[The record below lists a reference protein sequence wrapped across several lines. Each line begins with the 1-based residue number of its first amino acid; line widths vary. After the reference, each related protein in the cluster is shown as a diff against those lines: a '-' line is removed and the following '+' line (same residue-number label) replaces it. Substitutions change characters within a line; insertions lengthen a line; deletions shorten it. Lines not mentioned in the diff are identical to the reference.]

1 MAVKNVV
8 FEVTADTDKAQQSLA
23 KLIEQLDKI
32 KESSKLSITAGV
44 TNLDKEIQNL
54 SKKLDEVAKKNID
67 RSNKETSTVTA
78 NKKKQ
83 AQSDIDIINAEEK
96 ARDQREKDIK
106 AFYDQQA
113 KIQAENQAKLTKA
126 ANQRLQQEVKDTK
139 AAETQKAKDTKAAF
153 DEKEKT
159 LQQGQKQSEANTKA
173 EIKNYEQGQKQKS
186 EAEKKANKELE
197 KEKQDFLKQETK
209 SFNQQ
214 LKQQQ
219 DIEKEKRNFIEQ
231 EQRDIEKQRAAQAKQ
246 NEKAAKANE
255 KAQKVEAF
263 KQSPFGQLTQ
273 QAQAASEKARQLGAQ
288 LILLEQAGKKNTVE
302 YNALAKEFKKVSAD
316 ALKASEALNKLKFSS
331 SVPGARQSLTG
342 LAGAIN
348 FISQSVANSSTNFVR
363 LRNIIARTGVALG
376 AVSIGAS
383 ILSFG
388 RAAVDAAKNYE
399 TLSVSFGTLIGN
411 ATLAQQKIRELRVFA
426 AETPFTVDD
435 VFQASRTLLGY
446 GVTVGEL
453 IPTIKTLGDVAGGVG
468 VPLERIALVFGQVR
482 AAGRLY
488 GQDLLQLVTAGFNPL
503 SEISRTTGESFDSL
517 KDKMRKGLI
526 TFEDVQNAFK
536 TATSEGGKFFGLTN
550 ALANT
555 TTGQLARL
563 SEEYNELLRQIGE
576 GLLPVYNNLLN
587 LGKTLLEFFRE
598 LPNTIKQNATVFTL
612 LTTATTALTAA
623 YFANSLNI
631 VKNTGATVLNT
642 AGKVLNRIATAALA
656 GANVIATKGISAQTI
671 AQAGLTTATRIG
683 TSAVNAFKAAWA
695 TNPLGLIITLL
706 STAAAAWYAFGD
718 AVDTANDGFIDSK
731 EAFNEFDVAAKK
743 AIDEETAATKKLFD
757 IARDG
762 SKSLKERQKALDE
775 VNEKYETSIK
785 LIGDEKKDL
794 VEIEKGWLNVEQ
806 AIIAVNNEIVSGEI
820 IKKLRSQ
827 IADVQLELLNLADKA
842 GVEIPL
848 TLITSDK
855 EIQGGFKE
863 TRAIIQNQLD
873 SLNQAQPSL
882 LNIFG
887 SITNQT
893 IPIIGTLKGIGEAVS
908 YIGTEK
914 QINGVELLNVQ
925 LDKLV
930 SSQGTLGAFIKLITD
945 GAAGTGG
952 GGGGD
957 DTEEK
962 EKERLRRLKE
972 FEDQYASL
980 LDRIRKNNEEIR
992 KQGIEFQFINA
1003 ADFEE
1008 EIFKLQQLD
1017 KINEETINREIDR
1030 EIEAVRRRELTE
1042 QQKTDL
1048 IAQLEIIRGQEQT
1061 KRASDLQLRLIE
1073 IERDGIRE
1081 RRALAL
1087 EIGALYDDVI
1097 SERAAKEVEA
1107 IDELRSQIDD
1117 FYNEL
1122 YEGDPFAKR
1131 RFIVE
1136 PRVEFGGT
1144 EFQFEDVYQPPIEA
1158 VRELTQA
1165 ISELGQATSDQALLG
1180 QTEFELRNEL
1190 IDEFN
1195 AKYGTTLG
1203 YVQNEIELSDELS
1216 KSYKQRIKEA
1226 KELYDAQN
1234 KPPKLVNIARFAR
1247 GVERRGK
1254 EDPFIKAIEDNQREY
1269 FESLAAFENAEK
1281 TRLLNKRNA
1290 DVERLAGDENYYLK
1304 VKELDFQY
1312 NTDVNNLEEETSKKR
1327 KKRLKEDG
1335 DAVKENSKKN
1345 QDVIKEDRAARLQA
1359 LEDIKDSIL
1368 DLTKAF
1374 IDAQIAQTEIAIA
1387 QQEKRVE
1394 AAQEIAEKGNAE
1406 ILELEKRRLDA
1417 LTRERAKYV
1426 RQQQNLAVIE
1436 IAANSAIAIAKAAG
1450 QPGSPFTIAAILVAM
1465 AAGFAQARAQAQS
1478 SLAGFAEGGYT
1489 GDGGKYQPA
1498 GTVHRGEFV
1507 INAEKTRQF
1516 RPLLDAIHTGR
1527 HPKLASTIG
1536 DKLVVVNNKLTDEKL
1551 SRIERAIREQSGLT
1565 LSIDERG
1572 IHGIVSTVQFK
1583 QERIRKAL
1591 K

>member
-1 MAVKNVV
+1 
-8 FEVTADTDKAQQSLA
+8 
-23 KLIEQLDKI
+23 
-32 KESSKLSITAGV
+32 
-44 TNLDKEIQNL
+44 
-54 SKKLDEVAKKNID
+54 
-67 RSNKETSTVTA
+67 
-78 NKKKQ
+78 
-83 AQSDIDIINAEEK
+83 
-96 ARDQREKDIK
+96 
-106 AFYDQQA
+106 
-113 KIQAENQAKLTKA
+113 
-126 ANQRLQQEVKDTK
+126 
-139 AAETQKAKDTKAAF
+139 
-153 DEKEKT
+153 
-159 LQQGQKQSEANTKA
+159 
-173 EIKNYEQGQKQKS
+173 
-186 EAEKKANKELE
+186 
-197 KEKQDFLKQETK
+197 
-209 SFNQQ
+209 
-214 LKQQQ
+214 
-219 DIEKEKRNFIEQ
+219 
-231 EQRDIEKQRAAQAKQ
+231 
-246 NEKAAKANE
+246 
-255 KAQKVEAF
+255 
-263 KQSPFGQLTQ
+263 
-273 QAQAASEKARQLGAQ
+273 
-288 LILLEQAGKKNTVE
+288 
-302 YNALAKEFKKVSAD
+302 
-316 ALKASEALNKLKFSS
+316 
-331 SVPGARQSLTG
+331 
-342 LAGAIN
+342 
-348 FISQSVANSSTNFVR
+348 
-363 LRNIIARTGVALG
+363 
-376 AVSIGAS
+376 
-383 ILSFG
+383 
-388 RAAVDAAKNYE
+388 
-399 TLSVSFGTLIGN
+399 
-411 ATLAQQKIRELRVFA
+411 
-426 AETPFTVDD
+426 
-435 VFQASRTLLGY
+435 
-446 GVTVGEL
+446 
-453 IPTIKTLGDVAGGVG
+453 
-468 VPLERIALVFGQVR
+468 
-482 AAGRLY
+482 
-488 GQDLLQLVTAGFNPL
+488 
-503 SEISRTTGESFDSL
+503 
-517 KDKMRKGLI
+517 MRKGLI

-642 AGKVLNRIATAALA
+642 AGKVINRIATAALA

-683 TSAVNAFKAAWA
+683 TSAINAFKAAWA

-757 IARDG
+757 IAKDG

-794 VEIEKGWLNVEQ
+794 AEIEKGWLNVEQ

-848 TLITSDK
+848 TLITSDE
-855 EIQGGFKE
+855 EIKGGFKE
-863 TRAIIQNQLD
+863 TRAIIENQLD

-908 YIGTEK
+908 FIGTEK

-972 FEDQYASL
+972 FQDQYASL
-980 LDRIRKNNEEIR
+980 LDRIRKNNEDLR
-992 KQGIEFQFINA
+992 KQRIEFRFIDA

-1008 EIFKLQQLD
+1008 EIEKLKMLD
-1017 KINEETINREIDR
+1017 RVNEDTVNREIDR
-1030 EIEAVRRRELTE
+1030 EIEAVRRREISE
-1042 QQKTDL
+1042 QQKTEL
-1048 IAQLEIIRGQEQT
+1048 IGQLEVIRFQEQE
-1061 KRASDLQLRLIE
+1061 KRANELQQRLYE
-1073 IERDGIRE
+1073 IERDGVRARRE
-1081 RRALAL
+1081 LAI

-1107 IDELRSQIDD
+1107 LEELRGQIDD
-1117 FYNEL
+1117 FYNDIFQD
-1122 YEGDPFAKR
+1122 DPFAKR
-1131 RFIVE
+1131 KFITA
-1136 PRVEFGGT
+1136 PRIEFGGR
-1144 EFQFEDVYQPPIEA
+1144 EAQFVDVSQDVEI
-1158 VRELTQA
+1158 
-1165 ISELGQATSDQALLG
+1165 
-1180 QTEFELRNEL
+1180 LRNEYIKLNDSIQKGETGVYDAFVLKNNL
-1190 IDEFN
+1190 INEFN
-1195 AKYGTTLG
+1195 TKYGTTLKFVEAEEDLAQALSNLYG
-1203 YVQNEIELSDELS
+1203 DIRDNLRNISISGNISIRLRQLRADIDAVKNSTNELTQAQIDEDPLNALNETRDAQIERFNEIYKTRLKNIDNEADFVAALEKEYEKLS
-1216 KSYKQRIKEA
+1216 KSIEKSEKRGLKEPKKQ
-1226 KELYDAQN
+1226 
-1234 KPPKLVNIARFAR
+1234 NIFQFAR
-1247 GVERRGK
+1247 GVLERGQ
-1254 EDPFIKAIEDNQREY
+1254 EDPFITALEDSSREY
-1269 FESLAAFENAEK
+1269 NASLSEQEKADK
-1281 TRLLNKRNA
+1281 TRLINKRNA
-1290 DVERLAGDENYYLK
+1290 DVQLLEGEADKALRIKSIDEQLAIDINK
-1304 VKELDFQY
+1304 VEEDTQEKRDNRSKEDIDAARTRNKELKKI
-1312 NTDVNNLEEETSKKR
+1312 TDEERE
-1327 KKRLKEDG
+1327 
-1335 DAVKENSKKN
+1335 
-1345 QDVIKEDRAARLQA
+1345 ARLQA

-1368 DLTKAF
+1368 DVTKAF
-1374 IDAQIAQTEIAIA
+1374 IDAQIAQTEIAIS
-1387 QQEKRVE
+1387 QQEKRIE
-1394 AAQEIAEKGNAE
+1394 QAQEIAEKGNAE

-1417 LTRERAKYV
+1417 LTRERARYV
-1426 RQQQNLAVIE
+1426 KQQQNLAVIE

-1465 AAGFAQARAQAQS
+1465 AAGFAQARAQAQGAI
-1478 SLAGFAEGGYT
+1478 AGFAEGGYT